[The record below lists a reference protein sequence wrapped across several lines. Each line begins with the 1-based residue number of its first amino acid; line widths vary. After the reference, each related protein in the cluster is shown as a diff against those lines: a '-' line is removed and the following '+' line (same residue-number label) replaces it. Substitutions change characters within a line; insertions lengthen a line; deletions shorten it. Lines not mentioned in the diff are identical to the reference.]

1 MRSMEVI
8 PRMSEVASMLG
19 NESRLILLQLLSNG
33 EKSVEIL
40 SEESGIPVA
49 NTSQHLQ
56 ALKKTNLVTTRRDG
70 KRILYRWE
78 QGPMK
83 DLFFALEKFAVFSM
97 AEREIPSNAAV
108 SSTKQNINYTELQKK
123 IKKGGTLLIDVRSKE
138 EYKKGHIPEAINVP
152 YNDLLTHK
160 FPKTKEVI
168 VYCRGPLCLLSVNA
182 MNLLKSRE
190 ITVSRFGGGY
200 SGWIENEEN

>member
-1 MRSMEVI
+1 MRSMETI
-8 PRMSEVASMLG
+8 PRMSEIASMLG

-56 ALKKTNLVTTRRDG
+56 ALKKANMVTTRRDG

-78 QGPMK
+78 QGPLK
-83 DLFFALEKFAVFSM
+83 DLFFALEKFALFSI
-97 AEREIPSNAAV
+97 AEGQ
-108 SSTKQNINYTELQKK
+108 STPRGITPNIKNNISLSELQKK
-123 IKKGGTLLIDVRSKE
+123 IKKGGALLIDVRSKE
-138 EYKKGHIPEAINVP
+138 EYKKGHIPDAINVP
-152 YNDLLTHK
+152 YNDLFTHK

-182 MNLLKSRE
+182 MNLLQSRE
-190 ITVSRFGGGY
+190 INVFRFDGGY
-200 SGWIENEEN
+200 SGWESTENK